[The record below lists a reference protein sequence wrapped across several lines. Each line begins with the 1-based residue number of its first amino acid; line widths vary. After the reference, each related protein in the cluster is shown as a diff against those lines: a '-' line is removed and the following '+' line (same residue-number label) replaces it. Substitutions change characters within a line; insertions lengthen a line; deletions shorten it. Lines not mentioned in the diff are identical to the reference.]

1 MSAAP
6 LPFPTPRRTGAG
18 AESTFPIR
26 LFEGLDFIPN
36 DEEGA
41 ILRGPGRGP
50 VPQFTLAE
58 LVEQEGMA
66 YAAWGSNLGRLLS
79 ETMYEL
85 AQKIRQTGA
94 ATVDEYEARAEL
106 LEQWSEEADHPEP
119 LPPDWDEPYIP

>member
-6 LPFPTPRRTGAG
+6 LPFPTPRRSG
-18 AESTFPIR
+18 AETTFPIR
-26 LFEGLDFIPN
+26 LFEGLDLAPH

-41 ILRGPGRGP
+41 ILRGPGSTPG
-50 VPQFTLAE
+50 PQFTLAE

-79 ETMYEL
+79 ETMAEL
-85 AQKIRQTGA
+85 ARKIRQTGA
-94 ATVDEYEARAEL
+94 TTVDEYEARAEL
-106 LEQWSEEADHPEP
+106 LEQWAAEEAAQPDL